1 MELQSSREH
10 EGKRDNRGKCWVL
23 QKFEMKEKPLHSNK
37 YIRFSF
43 SLFIRSSLNELL
55 LLPAIA
61 FIDSFIHVFLFRYFP
76 SSALFAYAVCSCNVI
91 AYIGNSVDWF
101 WNLIKNGFSFYRFL
115 CLLYCYIMRREKSIY
130 YIKLRAKC
138 EVNEI
143 GWISVTADFL
153 FWFGGAKGRQHSE
166 RVQL

>member
-1 MELQSSREH
+1 MELQSSCEH

-55 LLPAIA
+55 LLPANA
-61 FIDSFIHVFLFRYFP
+61 FIDSFIHVFSFHNFP
-76 SSALFAYAVCSCNVI
+76 SSHFFAYAVCSCNVI

-101 WNLIKNGFSFYRFL
+101 WNLIKNGFSFDLPSLSIFMLATLL
-115 CLLYCYIMRREKSIY
+115 CNEKRKVYTIM
-130 YIKLRAKC
+130 
-138 EVNEI
+138 
-143 GWISVTADFL
+143 
-153 FWFGGAKGRQHSE
+153 
-166 RVQL
+166 